1 MVPCVTV
8 NRCCLGTCS
17 AWEQNTTGERN
28 SGAVNTVQNII
39 SLWTEL
45 QPWKQATSI
54 TLPYN
59 AFPFPSVLWLHNF
72 TAASLWAAAGR
83 WILACGLH
91 KSWYLVEKCLGK
103 EFSNVLCFRKRLL
116 KTSQVSQL
124 LRNDQ
129 NSSIA
134 PTSFALTLRKT
145 LNCSYNKWLFPSW
158 LLAWSQSGIAR
169 ENI

>member
-1 MVPCVTV
+1 MLFGDLFGLRAKH
-8 NRCCLGTCS
+8 NRWAQFRSCQHSPEYNQSMNS
-17 AWEQNTTGERN
+17 AAALKTGY
-28 SGAVNTVQNII
+28 IH
-39 SLWTEL
+39 
-45 QPWKQATSI
+45 
-54 TLPYN
+54 YF

-169 ENI
+169 EDI